1 VHAVWSWLSELVAF
15 DRDVSAEEAAQAFT
29 DAGLEVESMTTTGA
43 ALGNVVV
50 AQVVGKRP
58 HPNADRLTLVD
69 VIDRPE
75 GEKTEVVCGAPNV
88 PEPGGLVLWAQPGA
102 VLPGNLAIGK
112 RAVKGVDSAGMLCAE
127 DELGLGDDHAGIIV
141 LSAADVLSGAGTLLG
156 DPRAMERLGLRDT
169 VFEIGV
175 HANRP
180 DALGH
185 VGLARELA
193 ALLGGTLRPVSPAL
207 DAHIDD
213 SDDSLHAAALV
224 SVTIDDAQGCPRYLA
239 RIIDGVSVKPSPLWM
254 RQRLRAVGVRPL
266 SNLVDIT
273 NYVMFELGQ
282 PQHAFDYG
290 HVAGGH
296 VQVRRARPGER
307 MVTLDDVER
316 VLEPQ
321 DLLIC
326 DRNGPVALAGVM
338 GGASSEVSQDTTRVL
353 LETASFHPADVRR
366 TAQRLGLHSESSHRF
381 ERGVDPNGVDL
392 ASRRA
397 AELMARLGGGK
408 VAAGAVDAY
417 ARSIEPWKVPVRASR
432 TTLITGVEFDRAGAR
447 AMLERLGLEVA
458 DDADDP
464 DRMHVTCPTYRPD
477 LTREI
482 DLIEEVIRVH
492 GVHKVPATLPASSV
506 PRTRVDDPR
515 PALARRALVAAG
527 MTEAITYG
535 FTSRERAGSLR
546 LPAGD
551 ARTRW
556 VAVKNPMTVDQAV
569 MRTSLLP
576 NLLAA
581 VAHNLSFGI
590 TDIRLFEVGSVFLAR
605 GADELPDEPVHITGV
620 MTGRRAGWLR
630 DGCDVDF
637 FDIKGV
643 VERLLAS
650 LCGLGGPGTDSMRL
664 AAAFAADSSVPYMHP
679 GVCASVTLDG
689 VILGHLGEIHPEVRR
704 AHGIE
709 PACFGFDFAL
719 AGFPVKAPTQM
730 REIPRY
736 PAITRDVSLFV
747 DEALPAGRVRALID
761 EAAEPLIERVAIL
774 EEYRDPAY
782 VPAGKKG
789 LLWTI
794 TYRSATGTLTDAHV
808 DAAHEAIVAR
818 LVETLPAQRR

>member
-1 VHAVWSWLSELVAF
+1 V
-15 DRDVSAEEAAQAFT
+15 
-29 DAGLEVESMTTTGA
+29 
-43 ALGNVVV
+43 
-50 AQVVGKRP
+50 
-58 HPNADRLTLVD
+58 
-69 VIDRPE
+69 
-75 GEKTEVVCGAPNV
+75 
-88 PEPGGLVLWAQPGA
+88 
-102 VLPGNLAIGK
+102 
-112 RAVKGVDSAGMLCAE
+112 
-127 DELGLGDDHAGIIV
+127 
-141 LSAADVLSGAGTLLG
+141 
-156 DPRAMERLGLRDT
+156 
-169 VFEIGV
+169 
-175 HANRP
+175 
-180 DALGH
+180 
-185 VGLARELA
+185 
-193 ALLGGTLRPVSPAL
+193 L
-207 DAHIDD
+207 DA
-213 SDDSLHAAALV
+213 
-224 SVTIDDAQGCPRYLA
+224 
-239 RIIDGVSVKPSPLWM
+239 
-254 RQRLRAVGVRPL
+254 
-266 SNLVDIT
+266 
-273 NYVMFELGQ
+273 
-282 PQHAFDYG
+282 
-290 HVAGGH
+290 
-296 VQVRRARPGER
+296 
-307 MVTLDDVER
+307 
-316 VLEPQ
+316 Q

-326 DRNGPVALAGVM
+326 DQSKPVALAGVM
-338 GGASSEVSQDTTRVL
+338 GGAESEVSQATTRVL

-366 TAQRLGLHSESSHRF
+366 TAQRLGLHSEASHRF

-392 ASRRA
+392 ASRRT

-408 VAAGAVDAY
+408 VIAGAVDAY
-417 ARSIEPWKVPVRASR
+417 VRPALPWKVPVRASR

-447 AMLERLGLEVA
+447 AILERLGLEVA
-458 DDADDP
+458 DDADDA

-492 GVHKVPATLPASSV
+492 GVHKVPATLPSSSV
-506 PRTRVDDPR
+506 PRTRVADPR
-515 PALARRALVAAG
+515 PALARGALVAAG

-546 LPAGD
+546 LSAGD
-551 ARTRW
+551 TRTRL
-556 VAVKNPMTVDQAV
+556 VAVKNPMTVEQAV

-605 GADELPDEPVHITGV
+605 GPDELPDEPLYITGV
-620 MTGRRAGWLR
+620 MTGRRPGWLR
-630 DGCDVDF
+630 DGGDIDF
-637 FDIKGV
+637 FDLKGV
-643 VERLLAS
+643 VERLLTRLFS
-650 LCGLGGPGTDSMRL
+650 LGTDSMR
-664 AAAFAADSSVPYMHP
+664 AAFAADSSVPYMHP

-689 VILGHLGEIHPEVRR
+689 VTLGHLGEIHPEVRR

-719 AGFPVKAPTQM
+719 AAFPVQAPTQM

-794 TYRSATGTLTDAHV
+794 TYRSATATLTDVQV

-818 LVETLPAQRR
+818 LVEILPAQRR